1 MKEKLYP
8 FSSKKHIHN
17 LSFRSDR
24 AANEIAR
31 LEADDANPKIIK
43 HIEELKERLDEI
55 ICMASGG
62 VSPIWLTGKEYALA
76 MESVR
81 WAAEHR
87 R

>member
-8 FSSKKHIHN
+8 FSAKKHIHD
-17 LSFRSDR
+17 LYFRANR
-24 AANEIAR
+24 ARNEECFA
-31 LEADDANPKIIK
+31 LKEQLDKIICK
-43 HIEELKERLDEI
+43 
-55 ICMASGG
+55 ASGG

-76 MESVR
+76 IESVF